1 MVRFAENVCSKN
13 AIIYLIIYNIF
24 YVIMSEFF
32 SDSQR
37 DGEARTK
44 QQCEQKEEESHLKVR
59 SAHAHQR
66 R

>member
-1 MVRFAENVCSKN
+1 MGRFAENVCSKN

-37 DGEARTK
+37 DGEARA
-44 QQCEQKEEESHLKVR
+44 SHEAAMRAERGGVTPEG
-59 SAHAHQR
+59 S
-66 R
+66 